1 MLAENYHRLNLYLIT
16 DIREYQLI
24 NQSVMWQSKR
34 EADHKNIW
42 RFIMN
47 NTITAIKNRIHLL
60 EMRDPVVNHNII
72 NKLKRK
78 LRKLE
83 G

>member
-1 MLAENYHRLNLYLIT
+1 
-16 DIREYQLI
+16 
-24 NQSVMWQSKR
+24 
-34 EADHKNIW
+34 
-42 RFIMN
+42 MN
-47 NTITAIKNRIHLL
+47 NNLVIQSIKNRIHLL

-83 G
+83 AN

>member
-1 MLAENYHRLNLYLIT
+1 
-16 DIREYQLI
+16 
-24 NQSVMWQSKR
+24 
-34 EADHKNIW
+34 
-42 RFIMN
+42 MN
-47 NTITAIKNRIHLL
+47 TTITSIKNRIHLL
-60 EMRDPVVNHNII
+60 EMRDPVINHNII

>member
-1 MLAENYHRLNLYLIT
+1 
-16 DIREYQLI
+16 
-24 NQSVMWQSKR
+24 
-34 EADHKNIW
+34 
-42 RFIMN
+42 MN

-72 NKLKRK
+72 QKLKRR

>member
-1 MLAENYHRLNLYLIT
+1 
-16 DIREYQLI
+16 
-24 NQSVMWQSKR
+24 
-34 EADHKNIW
+34 
-42 RFIMN
+42 MN
-47 NTITAIKNRIHLL
+47 STILFLKNRIHVL

-72 NKLKRK
+72 QKLKRR